1 MIEETNNIGKV
12 VVVGAGP
19 TGLILALML
28 GRRGVEIEVLESL
41 PEIDQRPRGVGYGPP
56 AVQ

>member
-1 MIEETNNIGKV
+1 MIDKTNSIGKV

-19 TGLILALML
+19 TGLTLALML
-28 GRRGVEIEVLESL
+28 GRRGIEVEVLESL
-41 PEIDQRPRGVGYGPP
+41 SGIDQRPRGVGYGPP